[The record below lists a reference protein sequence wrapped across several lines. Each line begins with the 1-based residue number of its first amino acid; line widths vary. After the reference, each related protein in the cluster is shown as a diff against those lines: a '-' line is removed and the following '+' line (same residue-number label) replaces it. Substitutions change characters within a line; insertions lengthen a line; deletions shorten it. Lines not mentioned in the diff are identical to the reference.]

1 MVNLAFQNHSMMI
14 VLEYEVGCYL
24 RINVARVSV
33 SLVECHHDGA
43 KLICQEPYFIVLYL
57 R

>member
-24 RINVARVSV
+24 CINVARVSV